1 MKMSAFSIVGRIQPF
16 MVKGGKRDEDARR
29 RQKKRYTFPHPSFD
43 GLNMELYDE
52 VLGH

>member
-1 MKMSAFSIVGRIQPF
+1 MKMSAFSIVGRIQLF
-16 MVKGGKRDEDARR
+16 MVKGGKWKMQEEG
-29 RQKKRYTFPHPSFD
+29 KKRYTFPHPSFD

>member
-1 MKMSAFSIVGRIQPF
+1 MQ
-16 MVKGGKRDEDARR
+16 DEG
-29 RQKKRYTFPHPSFD
+29 KKRYTFPPPPFD

>member
-1 MKMSAFSIVGRIQPF
+1 MSAFSIVGRIQPF
-16 MVKGGKRDEDARR
+16 MVKGGKREDARR
-29 RQKKRYTFPHPSFD
+29 RQKRYTFPHPPFD